1 MQHISK
7 YKAYFSGLGIAAI
20 ALLGNLAPVLA
31 ATSADP
37 LTVTP
42 SENNTLLAQTS
53 DRCRRVVVPEG
64 LNIRAQPSL
73 TAAIIGGV
81 GNQQTINLSTT
92 PATVNLVA
100 GLNWV
105 QITLSNGATGWIAN
119 GAPGSGGNLI
129 MCSPVAVTPT
139 PTPTAT
145 PPVSTAGICRLV
157 RSPIGGGLA
166 IRSTPSGASIGGV
179 ANGQTVTLVNPI
191 VTRLDGGRQWLQ
203 ISAPSAGWVSNGQPG
218 SSGNL
223 GNCP

>member
-7 YKAYFSGLGIAAI
+7 YRSVFSGLGIAAI
-20 ALLGNLAPVLA
+20 AILGNLTPVLA
-31 ATSADP
+31 AISSDP
-37 LTVTP
+37 LTVAP
-42 SENNTLLAQTS
+42 SADSTLLAQAP

-92 PATVNLVA
+92 PATVNAVA

-119 GAPGSGGNLI
+119 GAPGSGGNVIL
-129 MCSPVAVTPT
+129 CSPVAANPIPT
-139 PTPTAT
+139 PTT
-145 PPVSTAGICRLV
+145 PSTTAGLCRLV

-166 IRSTPSGASIGGV
+166 IRSTPSGASVGGV
-179 ANGQTVTLVNPI
+179 ANGQTITLINPP

>member
-7 YKAYFSGLGIAAI
+7 YKAYLSGLGIAAI
-20 ALLGNLAPVLA
+20 ALIGNLAPVFA

-37 LTVTP
+37 LTVAP
-42 SENNTLLAQTS
+42 SENNTLLAQAS
-53 DRCRRVVVPEG
+53 DRCRRVVVPQG

-92 PATVNLVA
+92 PATVNAVA

-129 MCSPVAVTPT
+129 MCSPIVDNPT
-139 PTPTAT
+139 PTPTT
-145 PPVSTAGICRLV
+145 PPTSTAGICRLV

-203 ISAPSAGWVSNGQPG
+203 ITAPSAGWVSNGQPG